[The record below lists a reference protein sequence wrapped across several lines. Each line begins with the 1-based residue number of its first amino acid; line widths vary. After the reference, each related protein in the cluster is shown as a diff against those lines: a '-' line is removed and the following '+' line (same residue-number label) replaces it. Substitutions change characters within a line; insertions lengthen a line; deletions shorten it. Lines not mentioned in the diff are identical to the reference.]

1 MKCQTIIDKSREEE
15 VIIYVH
21 EKSELSEEIES
32 LVLGTST
39 ELIGYSDKLAIKIN
53 LSEIFC
59 IVVEDSKVYV
69 MTENEK
75 LRMKQRLYV
84 LEEMLGNDFVKINQ
98 SCIVNIR
105 KIERFDASFAGAL
118 SVTLK
123 NGHKDYVSRRQ
134 LKTVKERVGL

>member
-15 VIIYVH
+15 VLIYVH
-21 EKSELSEEIES
+21 EKTAFSEEIENF
-32 LVLGTST
+32 VMGTST
-39 ELIGYSDKLAIKIN
+39 ELIGYSDKVALKIS
-53 LSEIFC
+53 LSEIFG
-59 IVVEDSKVYV
+59 IVVEDNKVYA
-69 MTENEK
+69 MTQNEK

-84 LEEMLGNDFVKINQ
+84 LEAMLGNDFVKINQ

-123 NGHKDYVSRRQ
+123 NGYKDYVSRRQ
-134 LKTVKERVGL
+134 LKTVKERIGL